1 MVEENVLNESLVLW
15 VRVTGAVPGVEKTIS
30 ILVRSMGGVCDDPVP
45 MVNLMVS
52 IPVSGLEDN
61 P

>member
-1 MVEENVLNESLVLW
+1 MVVVNVLSVSLVLW

-30 ILVRSMGGVCDDPVP
+30 ILVRSITGACDVEP
-45 MVNLMVS
+45 MVNMMVS
-52 IPVSGLEDN
+52 IPVSGFDDN